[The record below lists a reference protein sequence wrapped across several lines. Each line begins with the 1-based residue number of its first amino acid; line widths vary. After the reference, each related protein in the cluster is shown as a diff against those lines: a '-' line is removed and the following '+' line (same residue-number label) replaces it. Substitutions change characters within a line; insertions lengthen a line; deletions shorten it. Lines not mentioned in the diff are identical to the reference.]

1 MVVVVV
7 MVAVV
12 LVVALVVVMRFSQY
26 YVFTSGKNTFY
37 FGQTIST
44 GTKLL

>member
-12 LVVALVVVMRFSQY
+12 LVVALVMRFSQY